1 MKPWDKPIKRP
12 VIMTVYIWD
21 LGILCLAFLLLTI
34 IILPKFIESFEFITK
49 DCLSQM
55 TSGNATSTSLP
66 LPPKWGA
73 PPLPAGVAH

>member
-12 VIMTVYIWD
+12 VITTVYIWD

-55 TSGNATSTSLP
+55 TSGNAHFHLSPTPS
-66 LPPKWGA
+66 
-73 PPLPAGVAH
+73 